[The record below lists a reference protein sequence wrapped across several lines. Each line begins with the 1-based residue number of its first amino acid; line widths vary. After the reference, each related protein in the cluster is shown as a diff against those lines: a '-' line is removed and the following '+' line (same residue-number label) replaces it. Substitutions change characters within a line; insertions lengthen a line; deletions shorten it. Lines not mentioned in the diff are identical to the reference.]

1 MLKKISLR
9 KKIILGIIFTL
20 FLSLFLFWWFY
31 VRVELCLYY
40 NETVKENNIYF
51 ECNSLANCAYVSSYI
66 WDGKDEHRD
75 IVIPDKVN
83 GKTVSRLGG
92 FSGRGAPG
100 PFRISFP
107 DSYYLTKDGQQI
119 SYCMGENTLSDNDF
133 EYDIKNV
140 EFTLHI
146 GKELNKIVVIDMDTY
161 YPKERGANKVTF
173 YHPVVYILCDKDN
186 KTFYS
191 KDGKLY
197 YKSNDKLVE
206 DFAYVN

>member
-1 MLKKISLR
+1 MKRFSLKK
-9 KKIILGIIFTL
+9 KIALGIL
-20 FLSLFLFWWFY
+20 FVLFVSLFLFWWFY
-31 VRVELCLYY
+31 VRLELCLYY
-40 NETVKENNIYF
+40 NETIKENNIYF
-51 ECNSLANCAYVSSYI
+51 ECNSLANCAYVSSCI

-100 PFRISFP
+100 LFMISFP
-107 DSYYLTKDGQQI
+107 DSYYLKKDGQQI
-119 SYCMGENTLSDNDF
+119 SYCMEESTLSDNDF
-133 EYDIKNV
+133 EYDIKSV
-140 EFTLHI
+140 AFTLHI
-146 GKELNKIVVIDMDTY
+146 GKELNKIVDIDMDTY

-173 YHPVVYILCDKDN
+173 YHPVVYVLCDKEN

-191 KDGKLY
+191 RDGKLY

-206 DFAYVN
+206 DFAYAD

>member
-1 MLKKISLR
+1 MNRFSLKK
-9 KKIILGIIFTL
+9 KIALGIL
-20 FLSLFLFWWFY
+20 FVLFVSLFLFWWFY
-31 VRVELCLYY
+31 VRLELCLYY
-40 NETVKENNIYF
+40 NETIKENNIYF
-51 ECNSLANCAYVSSYI
+51 ECNSLANCAYVSSCV

-75 IVIPDKVN
+75 IVIPDEVN

-100 PFRISFP
+100 PFMISFP
-107 DSYYLTKDGQQI
+107 DSYYLKKDGQQI
-119 SYCMGENTLSDNDF
+119 SYCMEESTLSDNDF
-133 EYDIKNV
+133 EYDIKSV
-140 EFTLHI
+140 AFTLHI
-146 GKELNKIVVIDMDTY
+146 GKELNKIVDIDMDTY

-173 YHPVVYILCDKDN
+173 YHPVVYVLCDKEN

-206 DFAYVN
+206 DFAYAD